1 MVHPK
6 TRQRIGIREDIL
18 ATLRQLQ
25 PHALALNAQLAMD
38 EIERTA
44 GRDSNH
50 ASYLRRRYAETGS
63 VQGVVRAS
71 VDALRQGPG

>member
-1 MVHPK
+1 MLL
-6 TRQRIGIREDIL
+6 L
-18 ATLRQLQ
+18 AWFLGERLHQVWQ
-25 PHALALNAQLAMD
+25 VAMD

-50 ASYLRRRYAETGS
+50 AGYLCRRYAETGS